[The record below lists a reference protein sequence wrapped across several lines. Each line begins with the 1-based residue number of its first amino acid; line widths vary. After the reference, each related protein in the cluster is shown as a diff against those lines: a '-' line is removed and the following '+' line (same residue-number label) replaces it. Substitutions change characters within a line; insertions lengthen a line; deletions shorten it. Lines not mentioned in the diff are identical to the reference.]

1 VDAASTTETPAHGC
15 PLLLPLVSSAISG
28 ELLTRYGSDEQCR
41 DWLPPMASGET
52 KVVFAITEPN
62 AGSNS
67 DQLAT
72 TAARDGNDYVLNGT
86 KYYISGVDEADGAN
100 DLGPHQSTHAGVA
113 RVARR
118 QGSRTSRPSGQ
129 NLCRPMR
136 DSAAGCP
143 VPRLD

>member
-1 VDAASTTETPAHGC
+1 
-15 PLLLPLVSSAISG
+15 
-28 ELLTRYGSDEQCR
+28 
-41 DWLPPMASGET
+41 MASGET

-67 DQLAT
+67 HQLTT
-72 TAARDGNDYVLNGT
+72 TAARDGNDYVLNGA
-86 KYYISGVDEADGAN
+86 KYYISGVEEADGAN
-100 DLGPHQSTHAGVA
+100 DLEPHQSTHAGVA

-118 QGSRTSRPSGQ
+118 QGSRTSRPSEQ

-143 VPRLD
+143 VRRLD